1 MRLGEEFE
9 NLIPQT
15 SMNIIPFQQKLRLKA
30 IHMATGLIAGLF
42 LLTGCLDN
50 LNSPELPPAAY
61 VSIFQGSP
69 GAPAMDI
76 YANQNRVN
84 QNPLEYTQ
92 ILPYSAF
99 HPGMRDFRF
108 SAFNS
113 ATSLLEKDFEL
124 KADSVYSVF
133 VADEAAGI
141 DAILVKDIWEEP
153 TAEKAQLRFVH
164 LSPDA
169 EEVYLEISGT
179 STPLVNESTFKSIS
193 NFEEL
198 NTGNFTLKVKSSET
212 GETLIQSGTLELKG
226 NRVYTLVL
234 RGLNSESTGE
244 KKLDIQLIT
253 NFISY

>member
-1 MRLGEEFE
+1 
-9 NLIPQT
+9 
-15 SMNIIPFQQKLRLKA
+15 MNTNSIHHRFRLKA
-30 IHMATGLIAGLF
+30 IQMATGLIAGTF

-50 LNSPELPPAAY
+50 LDSPELPPAAY
-61 VSIFQGSP
+61 VSIFQGSS

-76 YANQNRVN
+76 FANQNRVN
-84 QNPLEYTQ
+84 QNPVEYAE

-133 VADEAAGI
+133 VSDQAAGI
-141 DAILVKDIWEEP
+141 DAVLVKDIWEEP

-169 EEVYLEISGT
+169 GKVYLEISK
-179 STPLVNESTFKSIS
+179 STTPIVTESTFKSVS
-193 NFEEL
+193 SFEEL
-198 NTGNFTLKVKSSET
+198 DKGSFILTVKSSET
-212 GETLIQSGTLELKG
+212 GATLLQSGTLELKG
-226 NRVYTLVL
+226 NRVYTLIL
-234 RGLNSESTGE
+234 RGLKAESTGA

-253 NFISY
+253 NFMNY